1 MKRYE
6 FSSQLSPERVRA
18 RLRVLARPMKF
29 GWAWEEHQVFCKL
42 LPDGRFCLLKTGGAW
57 QMKPQL
63 PFAGELTAS
72 ETGCRLSGGFGP
84 TAAMRNTVLGAMA
97 AAFLLGLSFT
107 GVSVYAVTVLTVCVL
122 LWGGLG
128 WLVLTKLTPLF
139 GCRSW
144 EETLAFIRENLLIE

>member
-1 MKRYE
+1 MPR
-6 FSSQLSPERVRA
+6 FSIG
-18 RLRVLARPMKF
+18 LRTLKTVAAVLAAMVIVD
-29 GWAWEEHQVFCKL
+29 AY
-42 LPDGRFCLLKTGGAW
+42 GA
-57 QMKPQL
+57 
-63 PFAGELTAS
+63 TAS
-72 ETGCRLSGGFGP
+72 KLIF
-84 TAAMRNTVLGAMA
+84 AMLGAMA

-139 GCRSW
+139 GCRSR